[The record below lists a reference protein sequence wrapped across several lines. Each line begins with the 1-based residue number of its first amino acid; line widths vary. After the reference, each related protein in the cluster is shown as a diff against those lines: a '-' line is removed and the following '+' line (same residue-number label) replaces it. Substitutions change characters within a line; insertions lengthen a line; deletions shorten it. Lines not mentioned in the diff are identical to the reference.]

1 MSGHEKKPD
10 PFLEERQEAQ
20 QQNGV
25 LDAVTNMTRLSVP
38 FGPFHHRGIHFGST
52 NFEGYDLNDMVDI
65 VESANPELLE
75 SAAEALVQARD
86 AIRSAAEELQKDIG
100 GVDWKGESNTAFTKW
115 ADSLVKTAEGIADY
129 ADVVGTQVLA
139 ASSGLASV
147 RKSMPPRDSR
157 PDRKTVDDIPAVA
170 QVDGNADYTAALK
183 AEKNRQEAINQM
195 YRLASYYTVSADT
208 MQSAE
213 EPVFP
218 KMPDVGV
225 PGPAIV
231 DGRGPGDGG
240 QYAPKAPGDARVSS
254 GESRFASAERPHTE
268 QPSLLAS
275 GAHPDMPPKH
285 PVGTEINSVG
295 TLPPQEVV
303 KPATTPP
310 VTNVST
316 GQQVGPPPPG
326 PGAVPPASPS
336 RAGRVTRPGG
346 TASPSTPSPE
356 QGRATGATGSGSAAR
371 TGPAP
376 LGQGARGATPGPVG
390 GRITGPVGPMSQ
402 TGRGV
407 PPGQGGV
414 HGPVPAARGVSGGVP
429 RPVGPVPGRF
439 GGAAPRDLSGT
450 PGTARPGRG
459 GTGGNGDGVV
469 GGRPVTG
476 ATPVHSS
483 AKVPRGTVI
492 GGGGVPGASP
502 TGQGTGQRGVIGA
515 PPPLSTRA
523 QAARRP
529 AAGTDGVVGV
539 SGGRGSGAQ
548 GAGGHRDA
556 ATQRGVVENRSSAAN
571 RSRRDDR
578 RRDVSATD

>member
-10 PFLEERQEAQ
+10 PFLEERQEAR

-25 LDAVTNMTRLSVP
+25 LDAVTDMTRLSVP
-38 FGPFHHRGIHFGST
+38 FGPFHQRGIHFGST

-65 VESANPELLE
+65 VESASPELLE

-86 AIRSAAEELQKDIG
+86 AIRTAAEELQKDIG

-129 ADVVGTQVLA
+129 ADVVGTQVMA

-147 RKSMPPRDSR
+147 RKSMPPRDTR
-157 PDRKTVDDIPAVA
+157 TDRKTVDDIPAVA

-183 AEKNRQEAINQM
+183 AEKDRQEAINQM

-225 PGPAIV
+225 PGPAIT
-231 DGRGPGDGG
+231 DGPGPRDGG
-240 QYAPKAPGDARVSS
+240 QQPSTALADARVSS
-254 GESRFASAERPHTE
+254 GQSRFASAERPHAE
-268 QPSLLAS
+268 QPPLLTS
-275 GAHPDMPPKH
+275 GAHPETSLKH

-310 VTNVST
+310 MTNVST
-316 GQQVGPPPPG
+316 GQQVGPLPSG
-326 PGAVPPASPS
+326 PGAAPRATPAG
-336 RAGRVTRPGG
+336 AGRVTRPGG
-346 TASPSTPSPE
+346 TPVSSTPAPV
-356 QGRATGATGSGSAAR
+356 QGRAVGTPGSASAAR
-371 TGPAP
+371 TLPAP

-390 GRITGPVGPMSQ
+390 GRTTGPAGPMAQMGS
-402 TGRGV
+402 GV
-407 PPGQGGV
+407 LPGQAGA
-414 HGPVPAARGVSGGVP
+414 HGPAPAARGVSGGVP
-429 RPVGPVPGRF
+429 RPLGPVPGQLGGTPRDRASAP
-439 GGAAPRDLSGT
+439 GAARS
-450 PGTARPGRG
+450 GRG
-459 GTGGNGDGVV
+459 GQGSGGDGVV

-483 AKVPRGTVI
+483 PRLPRGTVI
-492 GGGGVPGASP
+492 GGGCAPGASP
-502 TGQGTGQRGVIGA
+502 AGQGMGQRGVIGA
-515 PPPLSTRA
+515 PPPASTRS

-529 AAGTDGVVGV
+529 AAGSDGVV
-539 SGGRGSGAQ
+539 SAPGGRASGAQ
-548 GAGGHRDA
+548 GNGGRRDVA
-556 ATQRGVVENRSSAAN
+556 ARRGVVENRN
-571 RSRRDDR
+571 DER
-578 RRDVSATD
+578 RRDASATD

>member
-10 PFLEERQEAQ
+10 PFLEERQEAR

-25 LDAVTNMTRLSVP
+25 LDAVTDMTRLSAP
-38 FGPFHHRGIHFGST
+38 FGPFHHRGLHFGST

-65 VESANPELLE
+65 VESASPELLE

-86 AIRSAAEELQKDIG
+86 AIRTAAEELQKDIG
-100 GVDWKGESNTAFTKW
+100 GVDWKGESRTAFTKW

-129 ADVVGTQVLA
+129 ADVVGTQVMA

-147 RKSMPPRDSR
+147 RKSMPPRDNR
-157 PDRKTVDDIPAVA
+157 TARTTVDDIPEAA
-170 QVDGNADYTAALK
+170 QVDGNPEYTAALK
-183 AEKNRQEAINQM
+183 AEKDRQEAINQM

-225 PGPAIV
+225 PAPATTHKPGP
-231 DGRGPGDGG
+231 RDGG
-240 QYAPKAPGDARVSS
+240 QQPLTTPGDSRVSS
-254 GESRFASAERPHTE
+254 GESRFASAERPHAE
-268 QPSLLAS
+268 QPPLLAS
-275 GAHPDMPPKH
+275 GAHLDMPPRQ

-303 KPATTPP
+303 KLATTSP

-316 GQQVGPPPPG
+316 GQQVGPPPLG
-326 PGAVPPASPS
+326 PGMVPPASPS
-336 RAGRVTRPGG
+336 GTGRVARPGG
-346 TASPSTPSPE
+346 KPSSNTPPPA
-356 QGRATGATGSGSAAR
+356 QGRAAGATGSGSAAR

-376 LGQGARGATPGPVG
+376 LGQGVRGAAPGPVG
-390 GRITGPVGPMSQ
+390 GRVTGPVGPMGQ
-402 TGRGV
+402 MGRGV
-407 PPGQGGV
+407 LPGQAGV
-414 HGPVPAARGVSGGVP
+414 QGAGPVARGVVGGVP
-429 RPVGPVPGRF
+429 APAGPLPGHL
-439 GGAAPRDLSGT
+439 GGAPRNPASA

-459 GTGGNGDGVV
+459 GPGSSGDGVV

-476 ATPVHSS
+476 ATPVRNSPRL
-483 AKVPRGTVI
+483 PRGTVI
-492 GGGGVPGASP
+492 GGGGVSDVPP
-502 TGQGTGQRGVIGA
+502 TGLGTGQRGVIGA
-515 PPPLSTRA
+515 PPSVSTRA

-529 AAGTDGVVGV
+529 VADYDGVVGA
-539 SGGRGSGAQ
+539 SGARVAGAQ
-548 GAGGHRDA
+548 GNGGRRDA
-556 ATQRGVVENRSSAAN
+556 AAQRGVVENRSSAAN
-571 RSRRDDR
+571 RSRRDER